1 MHFAPN
7 ILTQYPKKTRGQPPI
22 AVQIGAGARAQFLGR
37 VANYASHSRS
47 PVVVHRGPLF
57 LISLTMQIVVFGYED
72 AWRGHVASAQEAL
85 TLQAPPVPRLRNSFK
100 NPHGNQDKATSRLA
114 AVPRR
119 FPGAKSQH
127 GLIVI
132 RITITKTNLFF
143 QLKSNC
149 ACSRGPRV
157 KSHWVAA
164 KGLSCFQKCWRNKN
178 RISKFKQKTKEK

>member
-47 PVVVHRGPLF
+47 PVV
-57 LISLTMQIVVFGYED
+57 
-72 AWRGHVASAQEAL
+72 AQEAL

-100 NPHGNQDKATSRLA
+100 NPHGNQDKATFRLA